1 MKFAATWVAADLAR
15 ATGRDRDFPPDTVEM
30 LGVPGPWGRT
40 CDTLGWVETIRR
52 CALADQVDVMFR
64 EGQRDAAT
72 EARAVVRRFGA
83 GAVAGPQPTL
93 LDGAGVRH
101 AGTGSIVRTPPHV
114 FIADD
119 VSTSH
124 GWVLDPDFVRT
135 HLVPLYGRLVTEV
148 RRSADKAGMDPST
161 LVVGFHSDGDISDIY
176 PDLAAVGFNAVHLA
190 SVSYVSVSRL
200 AAAAKS
206 AGMVAYGG
214 VATETLAEGGL
225 ADDLCRMLARTARA
239 DGLVVAD
246 DGGVTEPAE
255 LDALTAAY
263 VKVGLY

>member
-15 ATGRDRDFPPDTVEM
+15 ATGRDRDFPPNTVEM
-30 LGVPGPWGRT
+30 VGVPGPWGRT
-40 CDTLGWVETIRR
+40 CEAIGWVEAIRR

-64 EGQRDAAT
+64 EAQRDAAT
-72 EARAVVRRFGA
+72 ESRAMVRRFA
-83 GAVAGPQPTL
+83 TATAPEPELTL

-101 AGTGSIVRTPPHV
+101 SGTGSIVRTPPHI

-119 VSTSH
+119 VSTSQ
-124 GWVLDPDFVRT
+124 GWVLDPDFVRA
-135 HLVPLYGRLVTEV
+135 HLVPLYGKLVTEV
-148 RRSADKAGMDPST
+148 RKSADKAGLDPAS

-200 AAAAKS
+200 AATAKAS
-206 AGMVAYGG
+206 GMVAYGG
-214 VATETLAEGGL
+214 VATETLSEGGL

-246 DGGVTEPAE
+246 DGGVTDAAE

>member
-1 MKFAATWVAADLAR
+1 MKFAATWVAAELAR
-15 ATGRDRDFPPDTVEM
+15 TTGRDRDFPPETVEM
-30 LGVPGPWGRT
+30 LGVAGPWGRT
-40 CDTLGWVETIRR
+40 CEDLGWVEAIRR
-52 CALADQVDVMFR
+52 CALADQVDAMFR
-64 EGQRDAAT
+64 EGQRDSIA
-72 EARAVVRRFGA
+72 ESRAIVRRFA
-83 GAVAGPQPTL
+83 GGVAESVQPTL

-101 AGTGSIVRTPPHV
+101 GGTGSIARTPPHV

-124 GWVLDPDFVRT
+124 GWVLDPDFVRQ
-135 HLVPLYGRLVTEV
+135 HLVPLYGKLATAV
-148 RRSADKAGMDPST
+148 RHSAEKSGLDPASV
-161 LVVGFHSDGDISDIY
+161 VVGFHSDGDISDIY
-176 PDLAAVGFNAVHLA
+176 HDLAEVGFDAVHLA

-200 AAAAKS
+200 AAAAKA

-214 VATETLAEGGL
+214 VASETLAEGEV

-246 DGGVTEPAE
+246 DGGVTDSAE